1 MVDNDINHHQP
12 SWCHTTVIYEY
23 IWWYF
28 TSSIDKGQTSM
39 VDWWLGLY
47 MACFCCRIQRY
58 AGDTWWLMAWMRG
71 WSSMTLVG
79 VCAIRSIC
87 GLLYL
92 FKHKYGYIYN
102 NIYIIIY
109 IFMYMNIYYIGYYF
123 NLYTIY
129 ISTIVLVAIHQTI
142 FAHDVTWW
150 VWSHVAY
157 LHGLVLWFDGRFTH
171 IGAI

>member
-1 MVDNDINHHQP
+1 
-12 SWCHTTVIYEY
+12 
-23 IWWYF
+23 
-28 TSSIDKGQTSM
+28 
-39 VDWWLGLY
+39 
-47 MACFCCRIQRY
+47 
-58 AGDTWWLMAWMRG
+58 
-71 WSSMTLVG
+71 MTLVG

-102 NIYIIIY
+102 NIYIYIIIYIY

-142 FAHDVTWW
+142 FAHDVT
-150 VWSHVAY
+150 
-157 LHGLVLWFDGRFTH
+157 
-171 IGAI
+171 